1 MATILQIIN
10 ADRSLSLFSKGI
22 KTTGLDDKLNEIGPF
37 TILGPVNLALGKM
50 ESLSFEELLQPS
62 NKLKLVHL
70 LSGYILP
77 GKKMLADFRND
88 QKLAML
94 NGQQVVVSVK
104 NGDTLLNGAKILSHN
119 RQGSNGVIHL
129 LDTTYKLIR
138 PANLTT

>member
-129 LDTTYKLIR
+129 LDTTYTIDQ
-138 PANLTT
+138 AG